1 MIESSR
7 IEHYGVALLRRKT
20 QHLEGVAVPYNY
32 LELRVLHPSQKFV
45 FLTIVLLVEFALCG
59 DCLGIAEDD
68 YFLLEAETIVDVKLA
83 RLDTLRGIFKDI
95 QTRTDSKCSDLC
107 WKSLQQFDLRVFLE
121 GKVVDM
127 GPMDH

>member
-1 MIESSR
+1 MDVLDDSDALHSVIPMIESSR

-95 QTRTDSKCSDLC
+95 QTRTDSK
-107 WKSLQQFDLRVFLE
+107 
-121 GKVVDM
+121 
-127 GPMDH
+127 